1 MNNSEMSI
9 SSPSGGNSVVPDTFD
24 CQVFMVDTLKK
35 VTHPDHLSTHGAP
48 VELCTED
55 SRNKVAQ
62 VYNLIRKRL
71 RPHSQKKERDL
82 GMWLLHRSDIRLEG
96 WARIGTKARLGV
108 GGHAGNVLK
117 LWPGLTKRCCDIV
130 GSLILL
136 MALWPLLTVIAVL
149 IKLDSPGPILFRHER
164 IGKNGG
170 RFVLLKFRSMKVDVA
185 KYELS
190 PTSGFDMRLTRLGRI
205 IRRLSLDEIPQLINV
220 LKGDMSLVGPRPE
233 MPFIVEGY
241 GILERQRLAVKPGIT
256 GLWQISPARAF
267 PIHENLQYDLY
278 YVRHRNLVLD
288 CAILV
293 RTITAVIRGVGAV

>member
-1 MNNSEMSI
+1 MNKAEISI
-9 SSPSGGNSVVPDTFD
+9 SPPSGGNSVVPDTRD
-24 CQVFMVDTLKK
+24 RQVFLVDTLKK
-35 VTHPDHLSTHGAP
+35 VTRPDHLSTHGNL
-48 VELCTED
+48 VELRTGD

-62 VYNLIRKRL
+62 VYNLIRKGL
-71 RPHSQKKERDL
+71 RSHSQKKERDL

-108 GGHAGNVLK
+108 GGHAGNVLR

-241 GILERQRLAVKPGIT
+241 GILERERLAVKPGIT